1 MWFSRSTPAVVPRGP
16 SVAVPVVVAGDTE
29 RRRFCPVGSLGFD
42 SLSHKR
48 FMCTVF
54 ASLLRNP
61 KKKNTNRAHI
71 LCDFTVPNVRVST
84 LKNASRIK
92 QPFQKYGN
100 PVSWIVGNSR
110 KRLTSRPTN
119 NYLVT

>member
-29 RRRFCPVGSLGFD
+29 RRRFCHVGSLGFD

-48 FMCTVF
+48 FMCTVS

-61 KKKNTNRAHI
+61 EKKI
-71 LCDFTVPNVRVST
+71 LTGPT
-84 LKNASRIK
+84 LYVILR
-92 QPFQKYGN
+92 Y
-100 PVSWIVGNSR
+100 
-110 KRLTSRPTN
+110 LTFA
-119 NYLVT
+119 